1 MAEYI
6 DLSLSYPTNAE
17 KGDEVRITFEIINQ
31 SNDRLW
37 DGTIFIEE
45 SFMEKYGSFIE
56 SERDYQ
62 NNPFKFSMIE
72 PGKSFKEEYVLSFK
86 EDFPLKEAKFNII
99 LKCGKGS
106 CRGGCRPF
114 YLEKTVTI
122 SLTEKRAEAVL
133 KLDEDNFTSYRGDTL
148 EIPFTLENTGNIQM
162 TDIKVEI
169 KGDISSDKT
178 FNISYLNPGNEVSKE
193 LLISIDENIS
203 DVFLNPIILAR
214 FSDTSGREGMTY
226 KNIKIN
232 VIEKEKIV
240 ESNASVITNEIIEAP
255 EPKTSSL
262 FYFFLFLSIVGIIA
276 VIIFVLYL
284 FKR

>member
-1 MAEYI
+1 
-6 DLSLSYPTNAE
+6 
-17 KGDEVRITFEIINQ
+17 
-31 SNDRLW
+31 
-37 DGTIFIEE
+37 
-45 SFMEKYGSFIE
+45 MEKYGSFIE

-240 ESNASVITNEIIEAP
+240 ESNASVITNEIIETP
-255 EPKTSSL
+255 EPKNSSL